1 MYKFIVAIIFL
12 SSFLYSQGID
22 RINFSKV
29 LTSLDNKIL
38 SEDTTLVKSDTS
50 KIIPLN
56 VPNLLTHSILKT
68 IIKKDELNF
77 TDYRY
82 AGNFFTNIPFGFLRD
97 LGSLGQPNEILFYGC
112 GYNNISFLSDGITL
126 NNRLFNTYDLYLF
139 QSESIDSVEIITLP
153 RGFLYNNYNNSASVN
168 LISKYISSS
177 KPYTRI
183 KFYQAPNEEG
193 MIDGIFSSNFGKR
206 LNIFSEIT
214 NQSVNPFYRNTD
226 YSLWLAS
233 LRISYALSNNLT
245 LSGNY
250 RYSKSNTQ
258 LNGGVNA
265 DSILNSFPEEQFE
278 EVLYNNILAPVK
290 FYNRYQK
297 ITTHNFA
304 LRLTGEFNKNSLT
317 DFSIYYQTGL
327 NEFRQND
334 TTGIN
339 FQSNA
344 EKIFHNNEYKTIGI
358 RLKHDLYFSAFH
370 INFIN
375 EFENNE
381 LSTPILINNK
391 SLNSFSSSILL
402 TSFLPDKI
410 AQISL
415 YGKYL
420 KRNEKSF
427 IGFGG
432 DISFIHNDKVKI
444 YAGVSRFQ
452 KATTL
457 FETDQS
463 ITEKKQI
470 NTVAE
475 IKSIITI
482 NPLKIN
488 FGYFYS
494 AALNKY
500 IAALIQNNTL
510 LNDYAFYFKTDNLYL
525 QGINLS
531 FEAKIWKIILNTNTS
546 YYFSETNRKKQALP
560 EFTLSGG
567 IYYQDI
573 LFNSNLNLKI
583 GLNYFS
589 IGKRNDLLIDFEK
602 SITTPYLWFISPNI
616 RSVPQLLTNEYHSEF
631 QVDIFIAGQ
640 IQKNAIIYFV
650 FENLLNRKYFIVPYY
665 PKQERGIR
673 FGVAWE
679 FFD

>member
-1 MYKFIVAIIFL
+1 MKKFIAVIIFL
-12 SSFLYSQGID
+12 SSFLYSQSID
-22 RINFSKV
+22 RINFSEGQ
-29 LTSLDNKIL
+29 TSLDKKIIL
-38 SEDTTLVKSDTS
+38 KDTTLVKSDTS
-50 KIIPLN
+50 KIIPLK
-56 VPNLLTHSILKT
+56 VPGLLSNSIVKT
-68 IIKKDELNF
+68 VIKKDELNF

-82 AGNFFTNIPFGFLRD
+82 TGNFFTNIPFGFLRD
-97 LGSLGQPNEILFYGC
+97 LGSLGQPNEVLLYGC
-112 GYNNISFLSDGITL
+112 GYNNISFLSDGIIL
-126 NNRLFNTYDLYLF
+126 NNRLVNSYDLYLF
-139 QSESIDSVEIITLP
+139 QSESIDSVEIIALP

-168 LISKYISSS
+168 LISKYITSS

-214 NQSVNPFYRNTD
+214 NQSVNPYYRNTD

-245 LSGNY
+245 LSSNY
-250 RYSKSNTQ
+250 HYSKSNIQ

-265 DSILNSFPEEQFE
+265 DSILNSFPEGQFE

-297 ITTHNFA
+297 VTTHNFT
-304 LRLTGEFNKNSLT
+304 LRLTGEFYKNSST
-317 DFSIYYQTGL
+317 DFSIYYQVGL

-334 TTGIN
+334 TTGTN

-375 EFENNE
+375 EFENNKF
-381 LSTPILINNK
+381 STPLLINNK

-402 TSFLPDKI
+402 NSFLPDKI

-420 KRNEKSF
+420 RHNEKSF
-427 IGFGG
+427 LGFGG
-432 DISFIHNDKVKI
+432 DISFIYNDKVKI
-444 YAGVSRFQ
+444 YAGVSSFQ
-452 KATTL
+452 KANTY
-457 FETDQS
+457 FENPSLTD
-463 ITEKKQI
+463 KKQS

-475 IKSIITI
+475 IKSVISF
-482 NPLKIN
+482 NPLIIKL
-488 FGYFYS
+488 GYFYS
-494 AALNKY
+494 VALNKY

-525 QGINLS
+525 RGINLS
-531 FEAKIWKIILNTNTS
+531 FDAKIWKIILNTNTS
-546 YYFSETNRKKQALP
+546 YYFSESNRKKQAIP
-560 EFTLSGG
+560 EFTSSGG
-567 IYYQDI
+567 IYYQDT

-583 GLNYFS
+583 GLNYYS

-602 SITTPYLWFISPNI
+602 SITTPYLWLIAPNI